1 MIEEAKA
8 QIGKFNHWIV
18 RIFNFFFYLVC
29 SMCGGVYLSAIALDT
44 TRGQAYSQEEN
55 LYLYYKSVQKS
66 MAQEVIGHRGKIQ
79 LLLC

>member
-1 MIEEAKA
+1 
-8 QIGKFNHWIV
+8 
-18 RIFNFFFYLVC
+18 
-29 SMCGGVYLSAIALDT
+29 MCGGVYLSAIALET